1 MEGKIFLRCKICQRI
16 VRYPANSSKIDQIC
30 GKCKKNNIIP
40 TLQIVNNVLVTL
52 FLFKLTE
59 QALVE
64 FRYTG
69 MPTAKIFKEG
79 MTWKK

>member
-1 MEGKIFLRCKICQRI
+1 MRCKTCQRI
-16 VRYPANSSKIDQIC
+16 VRYPANSSKTDQIC

-40 TLQIVNNVLVTL
+40 TQQIANNVLITL

-64 FRYTG
+64 FRYTA
-69 MPTAKIFKEG
+69 MPTAKIFKEE